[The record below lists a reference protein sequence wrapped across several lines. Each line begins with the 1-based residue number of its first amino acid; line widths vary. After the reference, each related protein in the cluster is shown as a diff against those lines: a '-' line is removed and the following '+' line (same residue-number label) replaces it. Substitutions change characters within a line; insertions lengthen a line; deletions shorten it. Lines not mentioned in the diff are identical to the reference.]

1 MSIRARYA
9 ALILSGQ
16 KTLEIRKTAPKGLRE
31 SAEITVLLYESKRE
45 GGRGAIVGS
54 FVCKSIQSV
63 TIKARHLQTSAARR
77 GPLLPEADSELEQR
91 YYAAELWPKIMAG
104 LVAQVELHKQFLLYP
119 ADTYC
124 GLRLPAAH
132 YTPDFLVT
140 YTNGTVEV
148 VEVKHAKIRK
158 LQRDYIYRRR
168 LFIEKY
174 ARPNGWK
181 FTEYIESE

>member
-1 MSIRARYA
+1 MALTEKDLERLGPAARAQIDAARARQA
-9 ALILSGQ
+9 AAQ
-16 KTLEIRKTAPKGLRE
+16 
-31 SAEITVLLYESKRE
+31 
-45 GGRGAIVGS
+45 
-54 FVCKSIQSV
+54 
-63 TIKARHLQTSAARR
+63 KARRLQTDAAKA
-77 GPLLPEADSELEQR
+77 GPLLPDADSDLER
-91 YYAAELWPKIMAG
+91 HYYAAVLWPKIMAR
-104 LVAQVELHKQFLLYP
+104 LVESWEMHRRFELLP

-140 YTNGTVEV
+140 YTNGTVEA

>member
-1 MSIRARYA
+1 MGLTEKDLARLGPAAQKQIREE
-9 ALILSGQ
+9 LS
-16 KTLEIRKTAPKGLRE
+16 RRDTAK
-31 SAEITVLLYESKRE
+31 
-45 GGRGAIVGS
+45 
-54 FVCKSIQSV
+54 
-63 TIKARHLQTSAARR
+63 KARRLQTSAARQ

-104 LVAQVELHKQFLLYP
+104 LVISVQLHKQFLLYP

-140 YTNGTVEV
+140 YTNGTVEA
-148 VEVKHAKIRK
+148 VEVKHDKIRK

-181 FTEYIESE
+181 FTEYIESG

>member
-1 MSIRARYA
+1 MGLTEKDLARLGPAAQKQIRA
-9 ALILSGQ
+9 ALSRRDTDQ
-16 KTLEIRKTAPKGLRE
+16 
-31 SAEITVLLYESKRE
+31 
-45 GGRGAIVGS
+45 
-54 FVCKSIQSV
+54 
-63 TIKARHLQTSAARR
+63 KARYLQTSAARR

-124 GLRLPAAH
+124 GLRLPDAH

-140 YTNGTVEV
+140 YTNGTVEA

>member
-1 MSIRARYA
+1 M
-9 ALILSGQ
+9 
-16 KTLEIRKTAPKGLRE
+16 
-31 SAEITVLLYESKRE
+31 
-45 GGRGAIVGS
+45 
-54 FVCKSIQSV
+54 
-63 TIKARHLQTSAARR
+63 QTSAARR

-91 YYAAELWPKIMAG
+91 YYAAELWPRIMAG

-140 YTNGTVEV
+140 YTNGTVEA
-148 VEVKHAKIRK
+148 VEIKHAKIRK